1 MSNISR
7 RRLTLSVVLRS
18 PFIIPGPSVSA
29 TVADTEPARNTAGL
43 PIIPYSL
50 IRGLFRDAVQKAE
63 LPEVLAAFGKASG
76 EEASLADTGRDPMD
90 ATGQRVG
97 SNVPARRTLEFTD
110 LVADVPPPV
119 NGQAAPPVFTRIAI
133 DSEGTGAGRDG
144 QLQFI
149 QLVAPLAR
157 EVTFTGTITCS
168 ATDPDRIIKGL
179 NLAKELIHAVGSCKS
194 SGFGEVISIKLSAA
208 PTTTRPSV
216 QSSGRLARHVD
227 IAFAIDRPFVVNSE
241 RTNANQFKGAEI
253 IPGAVLKGALAN
265 LVNHT
270 GISNDQLARLRIG
283 HAFPAVTGGAPARIT
298 PLSLALCRQ
307 PDGRRAIFD
316 LLTAGRL
323 DRHLAEGW
331 SPPAF
336 ASDWKSSELLAIL
349 NRLGMANPSLRR
361 DVRTRTAIDSNSN
374 TARYD
379 EDNGKGALFS
389 YSAVC
394 PDGHHWVSRWL
405 VPDDISDEQLNRLEQ
420 VLGDGLPGIG
430 KTRATATVVAFTPVA
445 DSIPAP
451 LPGDFWALT
460 LQTDAVLGNGSRDD
474 YAAYWHNLGFRL
486 INHFADQRLVGGY
499 QALRYPA
506 RTDGYMP
513 YVLTR
518 AGSVF
523 LLSGGD
529 AAQVQELLR
538 NGLPPVSPFD
548 QRNWDAFPFGRE
560 NGYGAVE
567 LNMVNHA
574 ALLEGLP
581 LTDKDGHHA

>member
-1 MSNISR
+1 MSDVSKH
-7 RRLTLSVVLRS
+7 RLTLRVILRS
-18 PFIIPGPSVSA
+18 PFIIPGPSISA
-29 TVADTEPARNTAGL
+29 MVADTEPARNADGL

-50 IRGLFRDAVQKAE
+50 IRGLFRDAVQKAD

-76 EEASLADTGRDPMD
+76 EEAPDTGSDAID
-90 ATGQRVG
+90 ATRQRAS
-97 SNVPARRTLEFTD
+97 SNAPARRTLEFTD
-110 LVADVPPPV
+110 LVADLPPPV

-157 EVTFTGTITCS
+157 EVTFSGTITCS

-179 NLAKELIHAVGSCKS
+179 KLAKGLIHAVGSCKS
-194 SGFGEVISIKLSAA
+194 SGFGEVTRIELSAA
-208 PTTTRPSV
+208 PATTKPSV
-216 QSSGRLARHVD
+216 EKSGRLTRHVD

-241 RTNANQFKGAEI
+241 RTNANQFKGAAV
-253 IPGAVLKGALAN
+253 IPGAVLKGALAT
-265 LVNHT
+265 LVNHM
-270 GISNDQLARLRIG
+270 GVSSDQLARLRIG
-283 HAFPAVTGGAPARIT
+283 HAFPAERGKAPARIP
-298 PLSLALCRQ
+298 PLSLALCRHA
-307 PDGRRAIFD
+307 DNRRAIFD

-323 DRHLAEGW
+323 DRHLADGW

-336 ASDWKSSELLAIL
+336 AGDWKHADSSAIL
-349 NRLGMANPSLRR
+349 DRLDIADPRLRR

-379 EDNGKGALFS
+379 EDKGKGALFS
-389 YSAVC
+389 YNAVR
-394 PDGHHWVSRWL
+394 PDSHHWVSRWL
-405 VPDDISDEQLNRLEQ
+405 VPDDISNEQLNQLEQ

-430 KTRATATVVAFTPVA
+430 KTRATATAVAFTPVT
-445 DSIPAP
+445 DSTPEP

-529 AAQVQELLR
+529 AGQVQELLR
-538 NGLPPVSPFD
+538 NGLPPVSPYD

-560 NGYGAVE
+560 NGYGAVQ

-574 ALLEGLP
+574 AMLEGLP
-581 LTDKDGHHA
+581 LTDKDGRHA